1 MSRPLILVAGQVHFA
16 TKEVAAL
23 ANKFDIQ
30 TIDSSSRQAFFQDCA
45 QGGRYSHAQA
55 MYHNSFGSLGPC
67 NAELVNALPSSLKV
81 IAHHGA
87 GYDPIDVKA
96 CSDRGIQISN
106 TPDAVAAGTAT
117 VAMFLIISALR
128 QFWNA
133 QLRAHEGKFKQG
145 TSPAVQNDPEEK
157 VLGIV
162 GLGGIGRALAKR
174 ALAFDMKI
182 IYHNRKELDSK
193 LLAEF
198 PPNSITYCST
208 LDQLLEQS
216 DIVSLHVPLNPKT
229 EKFFGKAQFD
239 KMKKGSCLVN
249 TARGGIVDEEA
260 MLAALG
266 SGQLG
271 SAGLDV
277 FPNEPEI
284 NPLLLKND
292 RVTVLPHM
300 GTETRESRLK
310 MENMVLNNLV
320 NFFESGKVKNVIPEQ
335 EGMF

>member
-1 MSRPLILVAGQVHFA
+1 MSRPLILIAGQVHFA
-16 TKEVAAL
+16 TKEL
-23 ANKFDIQ
+23 PNLGNKFD
-30 TIDSSSRQAFFQDCA
+30 F
-45 QGGRYSHAQA
+45 QGGRYGNAQA
-55 MYHNSFGSLGPC
+55 MYHNSFGKLGPC
-67 NAELVNALPSSLKV
+67 DKELVDALPQSLKV

-96 CSDRGIQISN
+96 CNERGIQISN
-106 TPDAVAAGTAT
+106 TPDAVADATAT
-117 VAMFLIISALR
+117 VAMFLVISALR

-133 QLRAHEGKFKQG
+133 QLRAHEGIFKQG
-145 TSPAVQNDPEEK
+145 TSPAVQNDPEDK
-157 VLGIV
+157 TLGIV

-182 IYHNRKELDSK
+182 VYHNRKEVDPK
-193 LLAEF
+193 LLADF
-198 PPNSITYCST
+198 PSGSIKYCSS
-208 LDQLLEQS
+208 LDDLLQQS
-216 DIVSLHVPLNPKT
+216 DVVSVHVPLNPKT
-229 EKFFGKAQFD
+229 EKFFGKQQFD

-249 TARGGIVDEEA
+249 TARGGVIDEEA
-260 MLAALG
+260 MLEALE

-284 NPLLLKND
+284 NPALLKND

-310 MENMVLNNLV
+310 MENMVLTNLI
-320 NFFESGKVKNVIPEQ
+320 NFFDSGKVKNVIPEQ